1 MPGNYSVPTR
11 AAGSILTATIY
22 NSDHGLHVTYNT
34 PGGCDDASASVAA
47 MQATADPGEVGTES
61 LPTDLLGE
69 LQRIR
74 HVLKE
79 ISGKTQWYE
88 TPSTNLGTLFSK
100 GADIALASTLVPVG
114 DFAFA
119 DVTGSGINVLG
130 INTEIAGKRRTF
142 RFLNAVNLIHNG
154 TSFILPFGRI
164 YRTYAGEVV
173 TFLSLGSGNWLMAD
187 YTGSHLAP
195 GTELPFNGATA
206 PNGFL
211 LSGAQELNCTTYEGL
226 FTEMVANLDQEGY
239 PAAVGTITADNSN
252 DTITLNSHGLNDGD
266 VVHFA
271 NTGGGLP
278 GGISAKTIYYVRD
291 KTTNTFKITAT
302 RGGAALDITSNGSG
316 TNSVYKNFKAP
327 DSRGRV
333 DVGLDNLG
341 GTPAS
346 RITSASLNGANSTT
360 LRGSGGAQTHTL
372 VIGEM
377 PVHDH
382 PISVGSGI
390 SGSTANVGAGPIN
403 QSAFSTIEDLSPD
416 AGGGGAHSNTQP
428 WRAVTKIVRV

>member
-114 DFAFA
+114 DFEFA
-119 DVTGSGINVLG
+119 DVTGSGINVIGL
-130 INTEIAGKRRTF
+130 NTEAAGKRRRL
-142 RFLNAVNLIHNG
+142 RFLNAVNLIHNNA
-154 TSFILPFGRI
+154 TFILPFGTI
-164 YRTYAGEVV
+164 YRTYANEII
-173 TFLSLGSGNWLMAD
+173 TFLSLGSGNWIMAD
-187 YTGSHLAP
+187 YSGPHLPP
-195 GTELPFNGATA
+195 GIEVPYNGGTIK
-206 PNGFL
+206 NGFVL
-211 LSGAQELNCTTYEGL
+211 AGAQTLSCTTHEGL
-226 FTEMVANLDQEGY
+226 FVEMVANLDQEGY
-239 PAAVGTITADNSN
+239 PSAVGAITADNTN
-252 DTITLNSHGLNDGD
+252 DTLTLNSHGLNDGD

-271 NTGGGLP
+271 NSGGGLP
-278 GGISAKTIYYVRD
+278 GGIAAKTIYYVRD

-302 RGGAALDITSNGSG
+302 RGGSALDITSNGTG
-316 TNSVYKNFKAP
+316 TNSVYKDFKAP

-333 DVGLDNLG
+333 DIGLDNLG
-341 GTPAS
+341 GVAAS
-346 RITSASLNGANSTT
+346 RITSASLNGANATT
-360 LRGSGGAQTHTL
+360 LRGSGGAQTHSL
-372 VIGEM
+372 
-377 PVHDH
+377 D
-382 PISVGSGI
+382 ISEVPSHGLHVNSDTGSTEVAGGSG
-390 SGSTANVGAGPIN
+390 NFVQN
-403 QSAFSTIEDLSPD
+403 DLAFSNLGS
-416 AGGGGAHSNTQP
+416 GNAHSNTPP
-428 WRAVTKIVRV
+428 WRAVTKLVRV